1 MFEHLDRIQ
10 KLGFTIEILWNQSI
24 SISLEGMDMNWS
36 NLPVSKSKYSSHNPF
51 GVKILFCNFTERPD
65 LSFEEVV
72 EISCDYFYSWYNKN
86 LNKLRAFENLDT
98 DDNYQNICDSI
109 LGDIT
114 TQVYRD
120 LSLDQLFD

>member
-1 MFEHLDRIQ
+1 MIDHLDRIQ
-10 KLGFTIEILWNQSI
+10 KLGFTIELIWNQVI
-24 SISLEGMDMNWS
+24 SISLEGMDMN
-36 NLPVSKSKYSSHNPF
+36 SHTQPF

-98 DDNYQNICDSI
+98 DENYQSICDSI